1 MAAGNTTDTR
11 IHVLGDLYMMTGTF
25 TDGGTEV
32 SYDGH
37 LNSVLAAGGHV
48 TSIFDTG
55 VNLDDGDGM
64 AIGDTAMVVDAL
76 DVRLH
81 FNVGETIYSSTGSRI
96 GVITAIASATAL
108 TIGAGVLEAVADDA
122 SLFKLGP
129 EQPAVTL
136 IDGNL
141 AVSIDETN
149 KFVVFGTGN
158 IGATSTAS
166 TTDGRWWILGQR

>member
-1 MAAGNTTDTR
+1 MAAANTTDIRT
-11 IHVLGDLYMMTGTF
+11 HVLGDLYMMTGTF
-25 TDGGTEV
+25 TDGGIDV
-32 SYDGH
+32 SYGDH
-37 LNSVLAAGGHV
+37 LSTVLASGGHV

-55 VNLDDGDGM
+55 INLNDGDDM

-96 GVITAIASATAL
+96 GVITAIASDTAL

-122 SLFKLGP
+122 NLFKLGP

-136 IDGNL
+136 TDGTL
-141 AVSIDETN
+141 QISIDETN
-149 KFVVFGTGN
+149 QFVVFGTGN
-158 IGATSTAS
+158 VGAASTAS